1 MLNSIAV
8 GSRWAVLTRR
18 ACPECGSLKTSRA
31 HRRSMLDDALAAVR
45 INPYRCGQCATRY
58 YALPFLRSLGEK
70 PWSADLRESTIRQR
84 CSFEPSVFPVA
95 LLGALMILLLSG
107 VATVFLVLINGLA
120 ALAMMY

>member
-1 MLNSIAV
+1 
-8 GSRWAVLTRR
+8 
-18 ACPECGSLKTSRA
+18 
-31 HRRSMLDDALAAVR
+31 MLDDALAAVR